1 MSELYELMVSKGY
14 PEDFARIVAEQMHTE
29 YTSERM
35 MRYITRAGLL
45 PPEEIADEMD
55 SILSERNR
63 LMKKHIAQHAQEKI
77 NELYNS
83 DLFMDESDS

>member
-35 MRYITRAGLL
+35 MRYISRA
-45 PPEEIADEMD
+45 
-55 SILSERNR
+55 
-63 LMKKHIAQHAQEKI
+63 
-77 NELYNS
+77 
-83 DLFMDESDS
+83 